1 MRMRTTESE
10 SGSLEGKNGPFPPD
24 FAMQAKGDV
33 EPLIVAAD
41 RALVRL
47 DAAVATLPGPEAF
60 LKMHRRREAV
70 QSCLIDG
77 AQVSLP
83 DLIAA
88 ESGRSGSEPDEAREA
103 AVRCFRAISAGTEDA
118 GGEPIGLH
126 ALLEMH
132 AILDLSRDA
141 GSGAAGRPGATVAA
155 NAETGGLERFVR
167 DLERCLDHGRDMP
180 DIIRVGLAQGR
191 LEALQ
196 PFPVANGRLARLL
209 VPVLARRLQVPGAPA
224 LGLSAFLRHRRNDYL
239 DRVRGLWTAAS
250 WQAWVAF
257 FMEGVTQ
264 SATDSAEA
272 VRRFAAMRERH
283 RAAVAANLGH
293 AVARGLRVLD
303 CLFDQPDVTVADV
316 RGITGTTYAAANQL
330 ASRLAALGILEEST
344 GQRRNR
350 LFRYGPYL
358 RLFDSLAPT
367 EPAMDA
373 VAPHAAR
380 TTIDQA
386 APANRPAPRPRVD
399 RTAERPRAERR
410 SARPKPSR
418 PRRTMKYISDDLL

>member
-1 MRMRTTESE
+1 MEA
-10 SGSLEGKNGPFPPD
+10 KNGPFPPD
-24 FAMQAKGDV
+24 LAMQAKGDV
-33 EPLIVAAD
+33 EPHIVAAD

-47 DAAVATLPGPEAF
+47 DAAVATLPGPEGF
-60 LKMHRRREAV
+60 LAMHKRREAV

-77 AQVSLP
+77 AQASLP

-88 ESGRSGSEPDEAREA
+88 ESSRAGSEPDEAREA
-103 AVRCFRAISAGTEDA
+103 AVRCLRALCAGIEDA
-118 GGEPIGLH
+118 GDEPLGVN

-132 AILDLSRDA
+132 SILDQSRDA
-141 GSGAAGRPGATVAA
+141 GYGTAERPGATVAA
-155 NAETGGLERFVR
+155 NAETGGLERFAQ

-180 DIIRVGLAQGR
+180 DIVRVGLAQGR

-209 VPVLARRLQVPGAPA
+209 VPALARRLQVPGALA
-224 LGLSAFLRHRRNDYL
+224 LGVSAFLRHRRKHYL
-239 DRVRGLWTAAS
+239 DRVRGLRTAAS

-257 FMEGVTQ
+257 FLEGVAQ

-283 RAAVAANLGH
+283 RAAIAANLGH

-303 CLFDQPDVTVADV
+303 CLFDQPDVTVADI

-330 ASRLAALGILEEST
+330 ASRFAALGILEEST

-358 RLFDSLAPT
+358 RLFDS
-367 EPAMDA
+367 
-373 VAPHAAR
+373 VAPPERDKDALNPSVAQ

-386 APANRPAPRPRVD
+386 ALAKRPTPRPRAD
-399 RTAERPRAERR
+399 RTAERPGTERR
-410 SARPKPSR
+410 SVRPEPPR
-418 PRRTMKYISDDLL
+418 PRRAMKYISDDLL